1 MLIHA
6 DTSDTLTLAGRMK
19 RFRAP
24 GPIIVR
30 QPYGTRGERR
40 NSISPISLSLH
51 GFAEPGGVSARLSA
65 ARGIAELRHGVMG
78 IGADRFPSFCI
89 ERTPP
94 LSLCLS
100 FLPRKEEDRRAREV
114 GCLAGG
120 IQMRLRS
127 ARLAPRNPDV
137 FATHGRV
144 AHNNAPRI

>member
-94 LSLCLS
+94 LSLVPSEKGGGGSSGERGRLS
-100 FLPRKEEDRRAREV
+100 CRWNTNASTIRTTRTPKSRRICYARPRR
-114 GCLAGG
+114 
-120 IQMRLRS
+120 
-127 ARLAPRNPDV
+127 P
-137 FATHGRV
+137 
-144 AHNNAPRI
+144 